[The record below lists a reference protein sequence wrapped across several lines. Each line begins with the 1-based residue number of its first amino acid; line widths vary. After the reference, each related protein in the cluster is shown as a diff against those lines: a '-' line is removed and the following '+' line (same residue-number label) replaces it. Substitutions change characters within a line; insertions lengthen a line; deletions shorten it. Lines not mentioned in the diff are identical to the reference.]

1 MGCVTWAKGLCTG
14 HTDELSQNG
23 KRVVKPFSVYSVDLL
38 SGNHETWLVLLVV
51 GQLLK

>member
-23 KRVVKPFSVYSVDLL
+23 KRVVKPLYSGDLL
-38 SGNHETWLVLLVV
+38 SGNHETSFSLIFHIERF
-51 GQLLK
+51 